1 MRKNFDVGR
10 CTASGA
16 VDAVQIV
23 KCGWSNAGRW
33 EFGRGV
39 SDRMFLETC
48 LRTEGLTRIR
58 TDETDLRTDKSK
70 NNDEIQGSFTAFRM
84 TTKDKRTADKR
95 TADKR
100 TADERTAKKFSTTVL
115 KQALRKGGEDACGS
129 ILFSCGVSPVN

>member
-1 MRKNFDVGR
+1 MVDAWR
-10 CTASGA
+10 CTTRGA
-16 VDAVQIV
+16 VDAVRIV
-23 KCGWSNAGRW
+23 KCGVVQCRVW

-84 TTKDKRTADKR
+84 TTKDKEQQTKEQQTKEQQKSSQRQ
-95 TADKR
+95 
-100 TADERTAKKFSTTVL
+100 F
-115 KQALRKGGEDACGS
+115 
-129 ILFSCGVSPVN
+129 